1 MNQIFAVL
9 DFYSL
14 PMVTFEL
21 KIFLTWLFKFFSE
34 KKKSET
40 IFKVNFEQ
48 NLKKLQTD
56 FFRGECRFFFF
67 LGFFSMFFSWKF
79 SIVLKLDNPT
89 TGKDASNSS

>member
-1 MNQIFAVL
+1 MIFNQIFAVL

-48 NLKKLQTD
+48 NFKKTPN
-56 FFRGECRFFFF
+56 RFF
-67 LGFFSMFFSWKF
+67 
-79 SIVLKLDNPT
+79 
-89 TGKDASNSS
+89 